1 MLHAPENAKV
11 KLRTEEITID
21 EAYVEYAKPKR
32 IPRSSYKYPDHLRY
46 PKCLNCGESTI
57 SIKKTDCH
65 VHLTI
70 LLYYMRMGKLMLDTQ
85 LKPRM
90 NAAYYDF
97 IPRPNKEDR
106 KKLKESIKKEGIQ
119 IPLILNREGFI
130 LDGHTRYEICLEL
143 GIENIP
149 TEIKTFPDDTAEKK
163 FVVMTNLA
171 RRHLNKFQKIELS
184 WPLFEIEKKRAS
196 ERENWKTNPDLCNV
210 DKKTGKILN
219 AKKPIKEGLSAV
231 LFGKK
236 IGLGKTLINQTDYL
250 KKNASKE
257 LLERCRNGEISVC
270 SAYDLLRG
278 QKLMSCRKI
287 PEKAIAFCL
296 TCNSKTLSPKKT
308 TCHVHKWFCCEHCKW
323 GI

>member
-1 MLHAPENAKV
+1 MSK
-11 KLRTEEITID
+11 TQQ
-21 EAYVEYAKPKR
+21 KP
-32 IPRSSYKYPDHLRY
+32 L
-46 PKCLNCGESTI
+46 
-57 SIKKTDCH
+57 
-65 VHLTI
+65 
-70 LLYYMRMGKLMLDTQ
+70 
-85 LKPRM
+85 M

-106 KKLKESIKKEGIQ
+106 RKLKESIKKEGIQ

-130 LDGHTRYEICLEL
+130 LDGHTRFEICLEL

-149 TEIKTFPDDTAEKK
+149 TEIKTFPDDIAERK

-171 RRHLNKFQKIELS
+171 RRYLNKFQKIELS
-184 WPLFEIEKKRAS
+184 WPLFELEKKRAL
-196 ERENWKTNPDLCNV
+196 ERENWKNNPELCKI
-210 DKKTGKILN
+210 DKKTGKILS

-257 LLERCRNGEISVC
+257 LLERCRNDDISVC
-270 SAYDLLRG
+270 TAYDLCRG
-278 QKLMSCRKI
+278 LKLMSSRKK
-287 PEKAIAFCL
+287 PEKAIAFCPQ
-296 TCNSKTLSPKKT
+296 CNSKTTSPKRTK
-308 TCHVHKWFCCEHCKW
+308 CHVHKWFCCELCKW